1 MLFQTETVVI
11 EKDRD
16 GSAFLK
22 IDYTEVGIRL
32 SNSPGAI

>member
-1 MLFQTETVVI
+1 MLFQTETVVV
-11 EKDRD
+11 EKNPD
-16 GSAFLK
+16 GSDFLK